1 MTEPTSPGT
10 GPLSPDFSGIDPG
23 RMNEFI
29 NSLARGHDV
38 IRQETDAIRRI
49 LTSVNVSTAGLNP
62 VGEVLAWLET
72 ELPQLRRRQ
81 AAILAS
87 EKVPGW
93 LPGLASGL
101 VPLDEGAMLT
111 ASEAQ
116 RQGKALA
123 ERFAD
128 TTASDYGFPI
138 GKTNDDALARLVAEL
153 NAHRHDADFA
163 AAFFAALGAKG
174 ALGLAEKLRAGMD
187 NPEKAIDTVS
197 RAFGTAV
204 REGGDVPGFA
214 EVRYE
219 LVTGK
224 APPATGAWLRPLPA
238 SSAGPHLPADVG
250 FAELRDGQAAVSE
263 HGERR
268 LGDLLR
274 TGEFPAEWLAAVV
287 SMHALGKKSTV
298 SGTDLGGFLNALGNN
313 PKAARTA
320 LSTAAKEYGSL
331 PKALSALNSRVEV
344 RASSFVQPD
353 EQKKEESRADAFGR
367 MLAAASGAYDEKDG
381 AHSAEASMLAFQ
393 LMRELPKL
401 DIQAPT
407 RVHLAEIAGSYAT
420 EITEGANLGDANRTQ
435 PSAFGPVKTIIPGL
449 TPAFRLSPKDTYAF
463 VKTFADSPEHIKPFE
478 EGMGNLTN
486 RLVNAAAR
494 KDRGSGNIDNLERAM
509 QALGY
514 VSGMQFTAER
524 KSQAALD
531 AEDQQRIKNELF
543 LAGLALGVGGIEIP
557 NAGQIL
563 WLGISTFTPMGLEPM
578 LTPDKTRVG
587 ALEER
592 DRSASLAR
600 ESWLATT
607 LMSNGFK
614 AEVPPTDPRFSHPSI
629 TGSDGK
635 LLPFNEIAKNKEA
648 LQNFDNWLIA
658 NGSGGP
664 NKTKVGAAQHWAKI
678 AFNGAKQD
686 VELRGPAQLE

>member
-1 MTEPTSPGT
+1 MAEPSSPGT

-23 RMNEFI
+23 RMREFI
-29 NSLARGHDV
+29 NSLARGRDV

-49 LTSVNVSTAGLNP
+49 LTSANVSAAGLNS

-72 ELPQLRRRQ
+72 ELPKLRRRQ

-93 LPGLASGL
+93 LPGLTAGL

-128 TTASDYGFPI
+128 TTARDYGFPI
-138 GKTNDDALARLVAEL
+138 GKTNDDTLTGLVAEL
-153 NAHRHDADFA
+153 NAHRNDTDFA

-174 ALGLAEKLRAGMD
+174 TLGIAEKLRAGMGH
-187 NPEKAIDTVS
+187 PEKAIDTVS

-224 APPATGAWLRPLPA
+224 APPSHWSPLLGSATGPQPA
-238 SSAGPHLPADVG
+238 THAG
-250 FAELRDGQAAVSE
+250 FAELRDDHAAVPKN
-263 HGERR
+263 GERR

-274 TGEFPAEWLAAVV
+274 AGEFPAEWLAAVV

-298 SGTDLGGFLNALGNN
+298 NGTDLAGFLNALGNN

-320 LSTAAKEYGSL
+320 IATATKEYGSL
-331 PKALSALNSRVEV
+331 HKALTALNERAEV
-344 RASSFVQPD
+344 RGSSFVQAD
-353 EQKKEESRADAFGR
+353 VQKREESRADAFGR

-381 AHSAEASMLAFQ
+381 AHSAEAAQVAFQ

-401 DIQAPT
+401 DIQEPT

-449 TPAFRLSPKDTYAF
+449 KPAFRLSPKDTYAF

-486 RLVNAAAR
+486 KIVNIAAR
-494 KDRGSGNIDNLERAM
+494 NDHGASTEHLERAM
-509 QALGY
+509 RALGY
-514 VSGMQFTAER
+514 VAGIQFAAER
-524 KSQAALD
+524 EVQGNLD
-531 AEDQQRIKNELF
+531 AEDQQRIKNNLF
-543 LAGLALGVGGIEIP
+543 MLGLVLGTAGMAIP
-557 NAGQIL
+557 GEGQIL
-563 WLGISTFTPMGLEPM
+563 WLGVSTLAPPGAEAI
-578 LTPDKTRVG
+578 LTPNKMRLD
-587 ALEER
+587 ALGNK
-592 DRSASLAR
+592 DRAATLAR
-600 ESWLATT
+600 QTWLVNT

-614 AEVPPTDPRFSHPSI
+614 VTVPPTDDRFAHPPI
-629 TGSDGK
+629 TASDGK
-635 LLPFNEIAKNKEA
+635 LLSLNEIAKSKDA
-648 LQNFDNWLIA
+648 IRNFDDWLIA
-658 NGSGGP
+658 NGSGGTD
-664 NKTKVGAAQHWAKI
+664 KTKIGEAQVWLRQVLGGAR
-678 AFNGAKQD
+678 QD
-686 VELRGPAQLE
+686 VEEMGPSPYE

>member
-1 MTEPTSPGT
+1 MK
-10 GPLSPDFSGIDPG
+10 
-23 RMNEFI
+23 EFI

-38 IRQETDAIRRI
+38 IRQETDVIRRM

-72 ELPQLRRRQ
+72 ELPRLRRRQ

-93 LPGLASGL
+93 LPGLTSGL

-123 ERFAD
+123 ERFAG
-128 TTASDYGFPI
+128 TAASDYGFPI

-153 NAHRHDADFA
+153 NAHRNDADFA

-174 ALGLAEKLRAGMD
+174 TLELAKKLRAGM
-187 NPEKAIDTVS
+187 NHPEKAIDTVS

-224 APPATGAWLRPLPA
+224 PPPATGAWLRPMSK
-238 SSAGPHLPADVG
+238 SSAGPHPPADVG
-250 FAELRDGQAAVSE
+250 FAELRDGQATVAE

-274 TGEFPAEWLAAVV
+274 AGQFPTDWLAAVV

-298 SGTDLGGFLNALGNN
+298 SGTDLAGFLNALGNN

-320 LSTAAKEYGSL
+320 LSTATKEYGSL
-331 PKALSALNSRVEV
+331 PKALSALNKRVE
-344 RASSFVQPD
+344 RGTYAKQQD
-353 EQKKEESRADAFGR
+353 EQMKEDSRADAFGR

-381 AHSAEASMLAFQ
+381 AHSAEAAQVAFQ

-401 DIQAPT
+401 DIQEPT
-407 RVHLAEIAGSYAT
+407 RVHLAEIAGAYAT
-420 EITEGANLGDANRTQ
+420 ELTEGANLGDANRTQ

-449 TPAFRLSPKDTYAF
+449 KPAFRLSPKDTYAF

-478 EGMGNLTN
+478 EGMGNLTD

-494 KDRGSGNIDNLERAM
+494 KDRGSGYIDNLERAM

-557 NAGQIL
+557 HSGQIL

-592 DRSASLAR
+592 DRAASLAR

-614 AEVPPTDPRFSHPSI
+614 A
-629 TGSDGK
+629 
-635 LLPFNEIAKNKEA
+635 
-648 LQNFDNWLIA
+648 
-658 NGSGGP
+658 
-664 NKTKVGAAQHWAKI
+664 
-678 AFNGAKQD
+678 
-686 VELRGPAQLE
+686 

>member
-1 MTEPTSPGT
+1 MAEPSSPGT
-10 GPLSPDFSGIDPG
+10 GPLSPDFSGIDPV
-23 RMNEFI
+23 RMREFI
-29 NSLARGHDV
+29 DSLTRGHDV

-49 LTSVNVSTAGLNP
+49 LASVNVSAAGLNP

-72 ELPQLRRRQ
+72 ELPKLRRRQ
-81 AAILAS
+81 ATILAS
-87 EKVPGW
+87 ENTPGW
-93 LPGLASGL
+93 LPGMGSGL
-101 VPLDEGAMLT
+101 VPLDEGAILT
-111 ASEAQ
+111 TSEAQ

-128 TTASDYGFPI
+128 TTASDYGFPV
-138 GKTNDDALARLVAEL
+138 GKTNDDDFARLVAEL
-153 NAHRHDADFA
+153 NAHRGDGDFT
-163 AAFFAALGAKG
+163 AAFFAGLGAAG
-174 ALGLAEKLRAGMD
+174 TLDLPEKLRTGMD
-187 NPEKAIDTVS
+187 NPEKAIDVVS

-204 REGGDVPGFA
+204 REGAGVPGFA

-224 APPATGAWLRPLPA
+224 APPSHWSPLLQSATGPQPPTHA
-238 SSAGPHLPADVG
+238 G
-250 FAELRDGQAAVSE
+250 FAELRNDQAAVPAN
-263 HGERR
+263 GERR

-274 TGEFPAEWLAAVV
+274 AGEFPAEWLAAVV
-287 SMHALGKKSTV
+287 SMHAIGKKSTV
-298 SGTDLGGFLNALGNN
+298 NGTDLAGFLNALGNN

-320 LSTAAKEYGSL
+320 IATATKEYGSL
-331 PKALSALNSRVEV
+331 PKALTDLNKRAEV
-344 RASSFVQPD
+344 RGSAFVQAD
-353 EQKKEESRADAFGR
+353 VQKREESRADAFGR

-381 AHSAEASMLAFQ
+381 AHSAEAAQMAFQ

-401 DIQAPT
+401 DIQDPT
-407 RVHLAEIAGSYAT
+407 RVHLAEIAGAYAT

-449 TPAFRLSPKDTYAF
+449 KPAFRLSPKDTYAF
-463 VKTFADSPEHIKPFE
+463 IKTFADSPEHIKPFE
-478 EGMGNLTN
+478 EGMGNLTD
-486 RLVNAAAR
+486 RIVTAAAR
-494 KDRGSGNIDNLERAM
+494 KDDGTGRIDNLERAM

-514 VSGMQFTAER
+514 VSGMQFMAER

-557 NAGQIL
+557 HSGQIL
-563 WLGISTFTPMGLEPM
+563 WLAISTFTPMGLEPM

-607 LMSNGFK
+607 LISNGFK
-614 AEVPPTDPRFSHPSI
+614 AEVPPTDPRFSHPPI
-629 TGSDGK
+629 TASDGK
-635 LLPFNEIAKNKEA
+635 LLPFSEIAKNKEA

-658 NGSGGP
+658 NGSGGTDR
-664 NKTKVGAAQHWAKI
+664 TKVGAAQHWAKS
-678 AFNGAKQD
+678 AFNGARQD

>member
-1 MTEPTSPGT
+1 MS
-10 GPLSPDFSGIDPG
+10 
-23 RMNEFI
+23 EFI
-29 NSLARGHDV
+29 DSLARGHDV
-38 IRQETDAIRRI
+38 IRQETDSIRRI
-49 LTSVNVSTAGLNP
+49 LASANVSAAGLNP

-72 ELPQLRRRQ
+72 ELPKLRRRQ

-87 EKVPGW
+87 ENVPGW
-93 LPGLASGL
+93 LPGMGSGL
-101 VPLDEGAMLT
+101 VPMDEGTLLT

-128 TTASDYGFPI
+128 TTARDYGFPV
-138 GKTNDDALARLVAEL
+138 GKTNDDAFTHLVAEL
-153 NAHRHDADFA
+153 NAHRNDADFV
-163 AAFFAALGAKG
+163 AAFFATLGAKG
-174 ALGLAEKLRAGMD
+174 TLGLAEKLRAGMD
-187 NPEKAIDTVS
+187 NPGKAIDTVS

-224 APPATGAWLRPLPA
+224 APPAAGAWLRPV
-238 SSAGPHLPADVG
+238 SGHSAGPHPPADVG
-250 FAELRDGQAAVSE
+250 FAELRDGQATVPE

-274 TGEFPAEWLAAVV
+274 AGEFPAEWLATVV

-298 SGTDLGGFLNALGNN
+298 GGTDLAGFLNALGNN

-320 LSTAAKEYGSL
+320 LSTATKEHGSL
-331 PKALSALNSRVEV
+331 PKALSALNGRVEV
-344 RASSFVQPD
+344 RGSSPFQPEVQ
-353 EQKKEESRADAFGR
+353 KEEDSRADAFGR

-381 AHSAEASMLAFQ
+381 AHSAEAANLAFQ

-401 DIQAPT
+401 DIQEPT

-435 PSAFGPVKTIIPGL
+435 PSAFGSVRTIIPGL
-449 TPAFRLSPKDTYAF
+449 KPAFRLSPQDTYAF
-463 VKTFADSPEHIKPFE
+463 VKTFADSPDHIKPFE

-494 KDRGSGNIDNLERAM
+494 KDLGTGRIDNFERSM

-514 VSGMQFTAER
+514 VSGMQFMAER

-531 AEDQQRIKNELF
+531 AEDQQRIKTELF

-587 ALEER
+587 ALEEK

-614 AEVPPTDPRFSHPSI
+614 AEVPPTDPRFSHPPI

-635 LLPFNEIAKNKEA
+635 LLPLNEIVKNKDA

-658 NGSGGP
+658 NGSGKVD
-664 NKTKVGAAQHWAKI
+664 KTKIGAAQHWAKI
-678 AFNGAKQD
+678 AFNGARQD
-686 VELRGPAQLE
+686 VEIRGPVQLE